1 MTHKCS
7 RCWDCLIM
15 GGDPMIIQNNKGIMI
30 QMSDQ
35 WMFILFKVK
44 LKTGV
49 LFKTQRKEWRD
60 NLDNDIP
67 FSQV

>member
-1 MTHKCS
+1 
-7 RCWDCLIM
+7 
-15 GGDPMIIQNNKGIMI
+15 MIIQNNKGIMI

>member
-1 MTHKCS
+1 
-7 RCWDCLIM
+7 M